1 MNEQE
6 LLSNLRALGEENSA
20 GAPPEVEQFLL
31 AAFRQ
36 RVRRRRLA
44 FWGSAGTGLIAAGLA
59 VFALTSGHGV
69 MMDPPA
75 QTAAVAQQ
83 SAGEQGAA
91 EALDASAPM
100 VNETVVRTDEV
111 SQSFYPLPE
120 AEGLPPA
127 DDVMVVRVQLTAGS
141 LELMG
146 LPLNET
152 GSDPVQADLLL
163 GQDGL
168 ARGVRVIE

>member
-6 LLSNLRALGEENSA
+6 LLKNLRALGKEESA
-20 GAPPEVEQFLL
+20 GAPPRVEEFLM
-31 AAFRQ
+31 AAFRH
-36 RVRRRRLA
+36 RVRRRRWA
-44 FWGSAGTGLIAAGLA
+44 FWSSAGAGLIAAGLT
-59 VFALTSGHGV
+59 VFALMSGRSAKV
-69 MMDPPA
+69 VPPA
-75 QTAAVAQQ
+75 QTAAVVETDDA
-83 SAGEQGAA
+83 SAIAGAS
-91 EALDASAPM
+91 DASAPM
-100 VNETVVRTDEV
+100 ASDAVVRTDEV
-111 SQSFYPLPE
+111 SASFYPLPE

-168 ARGVRVIE
+168 ARGVRIVE

>member
-6 LLSNLRALGEENSA
+6 LLRNLRALGDEDSA
-20 GAPPEVEQFLL
+20 GSPPEVEQFLL

-36 RVRRRRLA
+36 RVRRRRFA
-44 FWGSAGTGLIAAGLA
+44 FWGTAGAGLIAAGLT
-59 VFALTSGHGV
+59 VFALTFGHSV
-69 MMDPPA
+69 KVEPPA
-75 QTAAVAQQ
+75 QTVAVAQT
-83 SAGEQGAA
+83 SAGEQAVT
-91 EALDASAPM
+91 EASEA
-100 VNETVVRTDEV
+100 VVHTDEV
-111 SQSFYPLPE
+111 SQNFYPLPE

>member
-6 LLSNLRALGEENSA
+6 LLTNLRALSEQDSA
-20 GAPPEVEQFLL
+20 GAPPQVEQFLM

-36 RVRRRRLA
+36 RARRRRMA
-44 FWGSAGTGLIAAGLA
+44 FWGSAGAGLIAAGLA
-59 VFALTSGHGV
+59 VFALTSGRGV
-69 MMDPPA
+69 KTDAPS
-75 QTAAVAQQ
+75 QTVAVAQAP
-83 SAGEQGAA
+83 AGASEASEASVPAA
-91 EALDASAPM
+91 NEAVLHT
-100 VNETVVRTDEV
+100 EEV
-111 SQSFYPLPE
+111 AEGFYPLPE

-127 DDVMVVRVQLTAGS
+127 DDVMVVRVQMTAGS